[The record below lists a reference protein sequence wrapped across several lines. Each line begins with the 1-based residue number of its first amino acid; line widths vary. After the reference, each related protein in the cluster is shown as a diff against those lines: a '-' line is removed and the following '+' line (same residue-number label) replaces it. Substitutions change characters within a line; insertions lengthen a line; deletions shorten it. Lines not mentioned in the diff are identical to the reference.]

1 MVLKNLFVTAICAA
15 LLVWSGLSMADEYR
29 PDEFLG
35 LDLSKVVLSP
45 KPLGPPAQF
54 VPGPL
59 DVKVDRGSEAA
70 QAGAEPKA
78 EPTVAIREP
87 EVAIR
92 EPKVAIRQPKVAIR
106 KPEVA
111 IREPKVAIREPKV
124 AIHEP
129 KVAIHE
135 TKVVHARAEKPRGAA
150 RTKLARRHGNPLDAQ
165 AFDTRIQT
173 WPCQSGGICNWKR

>member
-106 KPEVA
+106 KPDVA
-111 IREPKVAIREPKV
+111 IRQ
-124 AIHEP
+124 P

-173 WPCQSGGICNWKR
+173 WPCQSGGICDWKR